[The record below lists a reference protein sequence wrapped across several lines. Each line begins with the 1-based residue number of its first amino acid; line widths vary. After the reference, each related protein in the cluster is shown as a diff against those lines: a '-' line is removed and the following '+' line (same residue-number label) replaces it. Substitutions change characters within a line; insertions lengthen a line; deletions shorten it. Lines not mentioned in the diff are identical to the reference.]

1 MTYQQI
7 NFIFNF
13 TIVTKAE
20 LPTHLAIQQLKKKS
34 KVSFS
39 LMHSQIY
46 PVLYDSKEKN
56 KKKEK
61 HRGNFS
67 LLIIVLTVEW
77 WKGVGFGG
85 G

>member
-1 MTYQQI
+1 
-7 NFIFNF
+7 
-13 TIVTKAE
+13 
-20 LPTHLAIQQLKKKS
+20 
-34 KVSFS
+34 
-39 LMHSQIY
+39 MHSQIY